1 MSRIRLQDLGDGE
14 DAAFLDHPDEPLPE
28 SVSEDTTN
36 PRRLRPRRSWQTSDP
51 KTVIV
56 LLAVAKFVIV
66 LSGMLMMM
74 PMYRL
79 LEDAFCHAHFGD
91 DSPGLMDEMKC
102 KVGEVQSGLAFLM
115 GWFGLLNSIMRMWH
129 LNSLRTSS

>member
-1 MSRIRLQDLGDGE
+1 MSRIRLQDQASPE
-14 DAAFLDHPDEPLPE
+14 DAPFLDHPDEPIPE
-28 SVSEDTTN
+28 SSSPE
-36 PRRLRPRRSWQTSDP
+36 PASRLRSHRPWQTSKP

-56 LLAVAKFVIV
+56 LLSLVKFFIV

-102 KVGEVQSGLAFLM
+102 KVEEVQSGLAFLM
-115 GWFGLLNSIMRMWH
+115 GWMGLLNSICRM
-129 LNSLRTSS
+129 SS